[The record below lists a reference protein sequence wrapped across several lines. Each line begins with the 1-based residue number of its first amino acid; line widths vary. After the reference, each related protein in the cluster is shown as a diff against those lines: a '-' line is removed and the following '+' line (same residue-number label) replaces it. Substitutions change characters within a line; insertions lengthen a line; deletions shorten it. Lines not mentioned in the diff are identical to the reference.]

1 MHVRL
6 ILGCLL
12 TSLAFGLLPDTV
24 WAQKTG
30 QQIKI
35 GPQLYTSKNFQVMT
49 DMPAAEAKD
58 LLNRLETMIKLV
70 AGYFG
75 RPLRKPIRMYVAKDL
90 SVWPAAELQK
100 MEAEG
105 LESIRQRGG
114 LTITRTRGIRG
125 GPKLDADA
133 IVYATAD
140 HGTPQHEAIH
150 AYCGITFGETGPTWY
165 SEGMAEVGQYWREND
180 KGVNAHQVVIDYLKS
195 RDPKPLMEII
205 NNPLETTGDSWQNYA
220 WRWAVCHLL
229 GFNENY
235 TARFKPL
242 GMSML
247 TGSNASFES
256 VYGAQAQEIDFE
268 YRLFL
273 QDLEPG
279 YRCDLCTWDW
289 KTPFKAIKSK
299 PGSLAKINARS
310 GWQASRGLV
319 EPGVTYQLNTTGTW
333 KITKMGEDLTAAGN
347 AQGQGRLWGIVFNDY
362 TLSEPFEL
370 GEVRTFTAPCEGKL
384 YLRCGDAWGQLDD
397 NTGIITVRITRAEM
411 P

>member
-1 MHVRL
+1 MYSRS

-12 TSLAFGLLPDTV
+12 TSLIIGLWPDSG
-24 WAQKTG
+24 WAQKT
-30 QQIKI
+30 

-49 DMPAAEAKD
+49 DMSPTEAKD

-90 SVWPAAELQK
+90 SVWPEAELRK
-100 MEAEG
+100 MEPQG

-133 IVYATAD
+133 IVYAIAD

-150 AYCGITFGETGPTWY
+150 AYCGITFGEVGPIWY
-165 SEGMAEVGQYWREND
+165 SEGMAEVGQYWREHE
-180 KGVNAHQVVIDYLKS
+180 KGVNAHPEVIDYLKS
-195 RDPKPLMEII
+195 RKPKPLMEII
-205 NNPLETTGDSWQNYA
+205 NSPLETTGDSWQNYA

-247 TGSNASFES
+247 TGNNASFQS
-256 VYGAQAQEIDFE
+256 VYGTQAQEIDFE
-268 YRLFL
+268 YHLFL

-279 YRCDLCTWDW
+279 YRCDLCSWDW
-289 KTPFKAIKSK
+289 KTPFQSIKSK
-299 PGSLAKINARS
+299 PGSLAKINARA

-319 EPGVTYQLNTTGTW
+319 ETGVTYQVSTTGTW
-333 KITKMGEDLTAAGN
+333 KISKTGEDLTAAWN
-347 AQGQGRLWGIVFNDY
+347 TQEQGQLWGIVFNDY
-362 TLSEPFEL
+362 KLSEPFEL
-370 GEVRTFTAPCEGKL
+370 GESRTFTASSAGKL

-397 NTGIITVRITRAEM
+397 NTGTITVRILRAET